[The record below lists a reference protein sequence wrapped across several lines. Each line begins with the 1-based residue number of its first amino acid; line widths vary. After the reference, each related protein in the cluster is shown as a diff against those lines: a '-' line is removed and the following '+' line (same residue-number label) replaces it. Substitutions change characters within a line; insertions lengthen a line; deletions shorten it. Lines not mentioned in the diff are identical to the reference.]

1 MVHPLATFCPSCKGI
16 MRPRQGVLE
25 CLHCSDRGKARTV
38 MSRGKRIDLAMGQST
53 LLGQR
58 SAKASGVDPPLQP
71 KAPEWQP
78 SPSAGEPDP
87 VLGLFPFD
95 EIRAGQKR
103 FARDV
108 TMAVQGGKHLVAE
121 APTGIGKTAASLA
134 PALADAIK
142 HDRTVMFL
150 TGRQSQHHIAV
161 ETLRNIRDRRGARFT
176 LVDLVSKRDM
186 CLRSEAQDM
195 HAGRFPDFCAQE
207 TRTRSCQYLGDVN
220 HDVLDRVEGGVL
232 HVEELMQVSK
242 EHGLCPHL
250 VASTASKNAHV
261 VVADYNHL
269 FSDIRD
275 QSLEKLGID
284 LGNVT
289 LIVDEAHNL
298 PDRIRQNHAHRIS
311 SFLLTQVEAECRQ
324 HGFSAIQADVVAFR
338 KCLQTLANKAVAE
351 GHAEKSRL
359 DDETRQLARMDIDS
373 LHDAFEAAR
382 NEGTLG
388 GMHRTLADV
397 IDDIGPLVAKVKKG
411 TDTVVH
417 AEQFQRALDD
427 WGRFQHGALRY
438 IEWDDDGVALHIRL
452 LDPGKAAAKVFNA
465 VHASILMS
473 GTLRPPEVLRDTLGL
488 DEARSA
494 VKSYPSPFP
503 PEHRL
508 ITIVN
513 GTSTRFKDRTDDQWL
528 NMARHIGNLCAAV
541 KGNVAMFA
549 PSYAILRELR
559 PFLGDQTEKAILAE
573 DPEMTKGERD
583 AVLDELRGAKDN
595 GGALLMGVMGGSFSE
610 GVDYHGNL
618 LSGVV
623 VVGLPLAP
631 PDLQVEA
638 TIQYYDRLFP
648 GRGRL
653 YAYTVPAMNKAL
665 QAMGRGVRG
674 SNDKCVL
681 MLLDDRYRLQPY
693 RGFLPVE
700 PQAVV
705 TAEPGDMVRA
715 FTARFEL

>member
-1 MVHPLATFCPSCKGI
+1 MAKG
-16 MRPRQGVLE
+16 R
-25 CLHCSDRGKARTV
+25 
-38 MSRGKRIDLAMGQST
+38 RISLAMGQSS
-53 LLGQR
+53 LLGAR

-134 PALADAIK
+134 PALAYAIER
-142 HDRTVMFL
+142 DLTVMFL

-161 ETLRNIRDRRGARFT
+161 ETLRNIRDKRGARFT

-220 HDVLDRVEGGVL
+220 HDVLDRVEAGVL

-261 VVADYNHL
+261 VIADYNHL

-284 LGNVT
+284 LGNVI
-289 LIVDEAHNL
+289 LVVDEAHNL
-298 PDRIRQNHAHRIS
+298 PDRIRQNHAHRVS
-311 SFLLTQVEAECRQ
+311 SFLLTQVEAEAKQ
-324 HGFSAIQADVVAFR
+324 HGFRDIQADVAAFR
-338 KCLQTLANKAVAE
+338 KCLQKLADDAVK
-351 GHAEKSRL
+351 GGKAEKSRL
-359 DDETRQLARMDIDS
+359 DDETRQLARMDIDA
-373 LHDAFEAAR
+373 LHEAFEEAR
-382 NEGTLG
+382 SGGTLG
-388 GMHRTLADV
+388 LRRTLGDV
-397 IDDIGPLVAKVKKG
+397 IDDIAPLVAKVKKG
-411 TDTVVH
+411 TDAVVH
-417 AEQFQRALDD
+417 AEQLQRALDD

-438 IEWDDDGVALHIRL
+438 IEWDEDGVALHIRL
-452 LDPGKAAAKVFNA
+452 LDPGKAAAKVFQA
-465 VHASILMS
+465 VRASVLMS

-488 DEARSA
+488 DRQRCG

-503 PEHRL
+503 PEHKL
-508 ITIVN
+508 IPIVS
-513 GTSTRFKDRTDDQWL
+513 GTSTRFADRTDDQWF
-528 NMARHIGNLCAAV
+528 NMARHIGNICEAV
-541 KGNVAMFA
+541 KGNVAMFT

-559 PFLGDQTEKAILAE
+559 PFMGDQTDKEILAE

-583 AVLDELRGAKDN
+583 QVLDQLRGAKEK

-618 LSGVV
+618 LSAVV
-623 VVGLPLAP
+623 VIGLPLAP

-638 TIQYYDRLFP
+638 TIQYYDRIFP
-648 GRGRL
+648 GKGRL

-674 SNDKCVL
+674 SNDKCIL
-681 MLLDDRYRLQPY
+681 MLMDERYRLQPY
-693 RGFLPVE
+693 RGFLPSE
-700 PQAVV
+700 PQPIV
-705 TAEPGDMVRA
+705 TAEPRDMVRA
-715 FTARFEL
+715 FAAAHDL